1 MLRPLTRWAPVPTL
15 GAVKADND
23 ASLVYVAVRRE
34 FWLNDRW
41 AIIPSFGTGAC
52 EEGRG
57 IDPGQSLEFRS
68 GLETARRFDNDV
80 RIGVAVFHVS
90 NGGLSKRNPGAE
102 AVVLSLSVPLR
113 RADRPHRVTMDGQ
126 GPDIGTSP

>member
-90 NGGLSKRNPGAE
+90 TGGLSTRNPGAGQE
-102 AVVLSLSVPLR
+102 ITGLAAAVQLR
-113 RADRPHRVTMDGQ
+113 LRVAAGLQ
-126 GPDIGTSP
+126 ALQ